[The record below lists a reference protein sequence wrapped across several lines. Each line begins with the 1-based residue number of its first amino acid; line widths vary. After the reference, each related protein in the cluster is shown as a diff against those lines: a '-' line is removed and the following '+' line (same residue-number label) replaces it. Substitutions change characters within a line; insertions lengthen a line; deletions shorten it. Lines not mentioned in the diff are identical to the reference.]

1 MSFRSDVYKQHEA
14 LWPCWCRRS
23 EFWGGSNI
31 CSLNTSVPGW
41 QGGVLQSLSFNPYY
55 KLYKRNSIMV
65 SLLLFFFL
73 TATCGM
79 ACRILVPWL
88 GVEPTSLALEA
99 QSLNHWTTQGV
110 LTAFILQMRKLR
122 PREEQ
127 KLALSVLWCLYKVP
141 CLEFLFGHILHQCVI
156 RSVVSNSLRPH
167 GL

>member
-1 MSFRSDVYKQHEA
+1 MFTSNMRPSGHADADGVSFEA
-14 LWPCWCRRS
+14 VAIYVHWTLLFQAGRVVFYNLYHLILTINFIKEIVLWFHFC
-23 EFWGGSNI
+23 
-31 CSLNTSVPGW
+31 
-41 QGGVLQSLSFNPYY
+41 
-55 KLYKRNSIMV
+55 
-65 SLLLFFFL
+65 FFFL

-79 ACRILVPWL
+79 ACGILVPWL

-110 LTAFILQMRKLR
+110 LIASILQMRKLR

>member
-1 MSFRSDVYKQHEA
+1 MFTSNMRPSGHADAAGVSFEA
-14 LWPCWCRRS
+14 VAIYVHWTLLFQAGRVVFYNLYHLILTINFIKEIVLWFHFC
-23 EFWGGSNI
+23 
-31 CSLNTSVPGW
+31 
-41 QGGVLQSLSFNPYY
+41 
-55 KLYKRNSIMV
+55 
-65 SLLLFFFL
+65 FFFL

-110 LTAFILQMRKLR
+110 LIAFILQMRKLR